1 LDEFITDFGKSIES
15 IAERIKQLKISIKG
29 KIKDEE
35 LSWLIKKIVETKYLK
50 SVKSSLVLSKLP
62 NYHSLI

>member
-29 KIKDEE
+29 KIKD
-35 LSWLIKKIVETKYLK
+35 
-50 SVKSSLVLSKLP
+50 
-62 NYHSLI
+62 